1 MANRKLL
8 KITLESGE
16 LSISSWVHRYF
27 VPSISKTERFI
38 SIPQQ
43 FHVLPSHQKVS
54 SFSQH
59 PMKKFLVLF
68 VLQYS
73 CQVLDTWIL
82 MTFWNPALL
91 SILRAL
97 IPGSHLY
104 KHKRPNWSFSFDLS
118 NLLST
123 CGQRLFLKH
132 KSITWRKQQPFYVS
146 WREDS
151 HRPRLSEWSQQLVAT
166 HGSAGSSKGRSAPQ
180 LPPEHIVSNLQTAGS
195 CTGQR
200 SQALP

>member
-1 MANRKLL
+1 MVNSASLL
-8 KITLESGE
+8 GFIGTLYLVYPKPNPLLAFPNSSTCCLLTKRSHHF
-16 LSISSWVHRYF
+16 LSIPWRN
-27 VPSISKTERFI
+27 
-38 SIPQQ
+38 
-43 FHVLPSHQKVS
+43 
-54 SFSQH
+54 SF
-59 PMKKFLVLF
+59 VLF

-97 IPGSHLY
+97 IPSSHLY
-104 KHKRPNWSFSFDLS
+104 KHKRPNWSFWFDLS

-123 CGQRLFLKH
+123 CGQRLFRKH

-151 HRPRLSEWSQQLVAT
+151 HRPRLSEWSQQLAAT
-166 HGSAGSSKGRSAPQ
+166 RGSAGSSKGRRAPPATPWAHTQ
-180 LPPEHIVSNLQTAGS
+180 QPPDCGELHRPKVPSSSIEKL
-195 CTGQR
+195 
-200 SQALP
+200 